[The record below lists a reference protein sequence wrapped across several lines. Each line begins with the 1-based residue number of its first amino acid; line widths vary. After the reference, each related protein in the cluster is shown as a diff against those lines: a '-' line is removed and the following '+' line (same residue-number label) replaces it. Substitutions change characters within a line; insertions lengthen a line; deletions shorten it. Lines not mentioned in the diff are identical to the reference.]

1 MAFNK
6 VILQG
11 RLTADVELKSTQGGK
26 SVCNFT
32 VAVDRRFAKDSDQKA
47 DFINCIAWEKT
58 ADFLSRYFG
67 KGSAVLVCGEL
78 QPRSW
83 TDNNGQKRYA
93 TEVKVDEVSF
103 CGSKGE
109 NEGSNTAPQ
118 QNGSQ
123 GQNLG
128 SMGYIP
134 DAYSNPQPNPSFED
148 INDDDMLPFN

>member
-11 RLTADVELKSTQGGK
+11 RLTADVELKSTQSGK

-32 VAVDRRFAKDSDQKA
+32 VAVDRKYAKDSDQKA
-47 DFINCIAWEKT
+47 DFITCIAWEKT

-67 KGSAVLVCGEL
+67 KGSSILVCGEL
-78 QPRSW
+78 QTRSW

-93 TEVKVDEVSF
+93 TEVRVDEVSF
-103 CGSKGE
+103 CGSKSE
-109 NEGSNTAPQ
+109 NEGNNTAPAS
-118 QNGSQ
+118 NGST

-128 SMGYIP
+128 SMSYIP
-134 DAYSNPQPNPSFED
+134 DAYSNPQPTPSFEN
-148 INDDDMLPFN
+148 IKDDSDLPF